1 MYQSILDIIDSCYS
15 RNIIGILSNK
25 CLILIDASLSTLQKE
40 LKIYQK
46 IDY

>member
-1 MYQSILDIIDSCYS
+1 MYQSILDIIDSCYC
-15 RNIIGILSNK
+15 RNIIGILANK
-25 CLILIDASLSTLQKE
+25 CVTLINASLSSFQKE